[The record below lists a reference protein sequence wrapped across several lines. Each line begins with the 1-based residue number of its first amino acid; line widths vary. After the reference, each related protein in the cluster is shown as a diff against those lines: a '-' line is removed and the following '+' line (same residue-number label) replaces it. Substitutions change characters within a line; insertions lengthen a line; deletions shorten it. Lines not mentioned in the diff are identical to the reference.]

1 MRKIYPIQQRLLG
14 GKRTLSLEQ
23 LLEHLAHNELSDE
36 NLMLLRD
43 YCATINRRYE
53 NDALFGRHLDY
64 FITTYGFAPRTVANN
79 INNAFSEGI
88 MVEYISPS
96 RDNSMRMGLIYKL
109 ISNIPARKKLLE
121 MQRGYYAITND
132 EDEVIYAG
140 FSKESAMAYIDHF
153 EKYLNENRDSIEA
166 LRILYNSE
174 DLVITHTMLVQLRDR
189 LLAENKQYGI
199 IRYGETIRFLIQRV
213 RLKNLILKQM

>member
-1 MRKIYPIQQRLLG
+1 
-14 GKRTLSLEQ
+14 
-23 LLEHLAHNELSDE
+23 
-36 NLMLLRD
+36 
-43 YCATINRRYE
+43 
-53 NDALFGRHLDY
+53 
-64 FITTYGFAPRTVANN
+64 
-79 INNAFSEGI
+79 
-88 MVEYISPS
+88 
-96 RDNSMRMGLIYKL
+96 MRMGLIYKL

-174 DLVITHTMLVQLRDR
+174 DLVITHTMLVELRDR

-199 IRYGETIRFLIQRV
+199 YQIWRNYKILDSEGKVEELDIKTNVNALTHLIQIV
-213 RLKNLILKQM
+213 RYAYKRNQKIGRAHV